1 MSDGGKG
8 SSPRPY
14 SVPKEEFDKQFDKIF
29 GEPKS
34 KHCEE
39 CGKLPSWCECNGIG
53 IEIQPV
59 ENDHLGDAP
68 PKQTDFEV
76 TVKKTWEF

>member
-14 SVPKEEFDKQFDKIF
+14 TVSKEEFDKSFDTIF
-29 GEPKS
+29 GQAQP
-34 KHCEE
+34 KHCAI
-39 CGKLPSWCECNGIG
+39 CNKLPSWCTCGVSIDIKPAED
-53 IEIQPV
+53 
-59 ENDHLGDAP
+59 DHLGGSP
-68 PKQTDFEV
+68 LKQTDFEV